1 MFEYRFGIKLKTVTA
16 NAAILKL
23 MRKHFP
29 NMAFSELSEKI
40 KAHDYIYLTDTKKDH
55 AFEKRKL
62 LKLLKDFD
70 KLGLETELFKEKR
83 YTPAS
88 WNAVPMSRE
97 LLYNSVQQSKEIH
110 RETLLDIERE
120 TEGFVSQEAVKDI
133 EDEIKDEWENE
144 EQTI

>member
-1 MFEYRFGIKLKTVTA
+1 
-16 NAAILKL
+16 
-23 MRKHFP
+23 
-29 NMAFSELSEKI
+29 
-40 KAHDYIYLTDTKKDH
+40 
-55 AFEKRKL
+55 
-62 LKLLKDFD
+62 
-70 KLGLETELFKEKR
+70 
-83 YTPAS
+83 
-88 WNAVPMSRE
+88 MSRE